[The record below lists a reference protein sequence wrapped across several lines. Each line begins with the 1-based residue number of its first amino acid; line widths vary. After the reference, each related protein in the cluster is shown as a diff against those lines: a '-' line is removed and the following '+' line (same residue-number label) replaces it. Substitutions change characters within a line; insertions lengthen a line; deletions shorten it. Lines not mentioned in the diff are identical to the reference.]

1 MNESWPPT
9 LDQHLGQHR
18 ERDMSSAPGS
28 GDGPGGIPISTKT
41 KRFKVKHPK
50 RKLYRASEP
59 LLSVFMWGVNYSVR
73 ELDHVA
79 LPVM

>member
-9 LDQHLGQHR
+9 LDQNLGQHR
-18 ERDMSSAPGS
+18 ERVMSSAPGS

-59 LLSVFMWGVNYSVR
+59 LLSIFMWGVNYSVR

>member
-1 MNESWPPT
+1 MSHGLP
-9 LDQHLGQHR
+9 HLTNTSDNIERG
-18 ERDMSSAPGS
+18 RDMSSAPGS